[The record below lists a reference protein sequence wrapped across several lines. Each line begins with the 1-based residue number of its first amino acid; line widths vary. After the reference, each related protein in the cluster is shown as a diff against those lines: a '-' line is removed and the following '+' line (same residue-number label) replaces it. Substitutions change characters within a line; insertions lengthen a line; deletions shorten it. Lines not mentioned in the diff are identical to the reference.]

1 MPDIVPIVRR
11 PVKKLSS
18 PSEFEKRS
26 EPANNTISS
35 LGRKFNLSTDK
46 SSGSKIK
53 RICDGNHPAKS
64 KTLIGKED
72 ELPVAV
78 SLPKYHES
86 SDFVLARGNTRNVLP
101 ELKVAEQRVAKT
113 SVSLFTFPPPHCL
126 GPFNDCYSYLKVRTR
141 LACFCKHLAAA
152 CSPALPGLMVSC
164 TWSGW

>member
-1 MPDIVPIVRR
+1 MGVHLQTPRMPDIVPIVRR

-64 KTLIGKED
+64 KTLIEKED

-113 SVSLFTFPPPHCL
+113 SKDLELQRIMSIVHEEPTTDYDRFIQDGSVL
-126 GPFNDCYSYLKVRTR
+126 SKVMT
-141 LACFCKHLAAA
+141 
-152 CSPALPGLMVSC
+152 SI
-164 TWSGW
+164 